1 MKGREGGVRS
11 RKGLGAWGQA
21 VGTGR
26 EGEIL
31 STRVCVG
38 GGVTGR
44 REEER
49 ESEGRGRGAGGREA
63 ETEARIHREGQ
74 RK

>member
-1 MKGREGGVRS
+1 MRS

-38 GGVTGR
+38 GDGG
-44 REEER
+44 
-49 ESEGRGRGAGGREA
+49 GGAGGRK
-63 ETEARIHREGQ
+63 RE
-74 RK
+74 